1 MTDLDLEQNEAVQIG
16 PSTRQV
22 VVAGPGSGKT
32 HVVSHLVEHL
42 VMDEGLDPLRGVLV
56 LSFSNAAVHAVQ
68 GRMRGKDAPAVTVRT
83 IDSLASKVVRECAD
97 DELDAMSFDD
107 RIRRATDLLMKEEW
121 EEVEDLDHLVVDE
134 VQDVVGV
141 RADFVLA
148 LLRSMR
154 LDAGATFLGDPAQAI
169 YDFQIAAEGGG
180 TSSADLLA
188 AIRSDGARDVVLRG
202 QYRANSRDARKAI
215 ALRQPGADEANS
227 DDVEDYWN
235 EVIHVGSVS
244 EAWTYLAT
252 RGGTTAFLTPTNGQA
267 LLVAHELHAAG
278 VPVAVQR
285 GAQDQS
291 LAAWISVVMRS
302 VPGNS
307 VSTEAFAEALAS
319 AETSVDIEAAW
330 RTLRAFGG
338 ARGRELDKVS
348 LATRLRRRM
357 NYPPELW
364 NPRGNQ
370 VVVSTV
376 HRAKGL
382 EFDHVVLVEFASR
395 SGVDEDEAVRAR
407 TRFVAVTRARDAIL
421 RVDGPADRDVFQPKV
436 RPPAHPR
443 WVRAGRQTWQTF
455 GFELRAGDVDF
466 ETPSGASEDIH
477 ELLRNPSRI
486 GCEVRLEPC
495 PERSTLKLPVYRI
508 VAPDGIL
515 GVTAESFGA
524 DLVSRI
530 RTIEKQRRG
539 WPSLR
544 GLAVEEVA
552 TVVDET
558 LRFRLVPVIT
568 GLADLEWRNDYD

>member
-1 MTDLDLEQNEAVQIG
+1 MTDPDLEQNEAVQID

-42 VMDEGLDPLRGVLV
+42 VMDEGLDPIRGVLV

-68 GRMRGKDAPAVTVRT
+68 GRMRGKDTPAVTVRT
-83 IDSLASKVVRECAD
+83 VDSLASRVLRECGI
-97 DELDAMSFDD
+97 DELSAMSFDA
-107 RIRRATDLLMKEEW
+107 RIRRATDLLIQEEW
-121 EEVEDLDHLVVDE
+121 EDVEDLDHLVVDE

-148 LLRSMR
+148 LLRAMR
-154 LDAGATFLGDPAQAI
+154 LDAGVTFLGDPAQAL
-169 YDFQIAAEGGG
+169 YDFQIIAEGGG
-180 TSSADLLA
+180 TSSADLIA

-202 QYRANSRDARKAI
+202 QYRAISRDAQKAI

-235 EVIHVGSVS
+235 DVIHVGPVS

-252 RGGTTAFLTPTNGQA
+252 RSGTAAFLTPTNGQA
-267 LLVAHELHAAG
+267 LLVAHELRAAG
-278 VPVAVQR
+278 VHVAVQR

-291 LAAWISVVMRS
+291 LAAWIGIVMRS

-307 VSTEAFAEALAS
+307 VSKEAFAEALAS
-319 AETSVDIEAAW
+319 ADTSVDIEAAW
-330 RTLRAFGG
+330 RSLRALGG

-348 LATRLRRRM
+348 LATQLRGRM
-357 NYPPELW
+357 TYPPELW
-364 NPRGNQ
+364 NPRRDQ

-382 EFDHVVLVEFASR
+382 EFDHVVLVEFASGR
-395 SGVDEDEAVRAR
+395 GVDDDEAVTAR

-421 RVDGPADRDVFQPKV
+421 RVEGPADQDVFQPKV
-436 RPPAHPR
+436 RPPANPR
-443 WVRAGRQTWQTF
+443 WVRGGRQSWQTF
-455 GFELRAGDVDF
+455 GFELRVGDVDS
-466 ETPSGASEDIH
+466 ETPSGASEEIH
-477 ELLRNPSRI
+477 ALLRNPSLI
-486 GCEVRLEPC
+486 GSDVRLEPC
-495 PERSTLKLPVYRI
+495 PERSTLKLPVYRM
-508 VAPDGIL
+508 VVPDGIL
-515 GVTAESFGA
+515 GMTAESFGA
-524 DLVSRI
+524 DLVGRI

-544 GLAVEEVA
+544 GVAVDEVA

-568 GLADLEWRNDYD
+568 GLADIEWGNEHD

>member
-1 MTDLDLEQNEAVQIG
+1 MTDLDPEQNEAVHID

-42 VMDEGLDPLRGVLV
+42 VMDEGLDPVRGVLV

-83 IDSLASKVVRECAD
+83 IDSLASRVLRDCGI
-97 DELDAMSFDD
+97 DELSDMSFDA
-107 RIRRATDLLMKEEW
+107 RIRRATDLLGKEEW
-121 EEVEDLDHLVVDE
+121 EDVEDLDHLVVDE

-148 LLRSMR
+148 LLRAMR

-169 YDFQIAAEGGG
+169 YDFQIVAEGGG
-180 TSSADLLA
+180 TSSADLIA
-188 AIRSDGARDVVLRG
+188 AIRSEGARDVVLRG

-215 ALRQPGADEANS
+215 ALRQPGADEAKS

-235 EVIHVGSVS
+235 DAIHVGSVS
-244 EAWTYLAT
+244 EAWTYLTT

-267 LLVAHELHAAG
+267 LLVAHELRAAG
-278 VPVAVQR
+278 VHVAVQR

-291 LAAWISVVMRS
+291 LAAWIGIVMRS
-302 VPGNS
+302 VSGPS
-307 VSTEAFAEALAS
+307 VSKEAFAEALAS
-319 AETSVDIEAAW
+319 ADPSVDIEAAW
-330 RTLRAFGG
+330 RSLRAVGG
-338 ARGRELDKVS
+338 ARGRELDMVS
-348 LATRLRRRM
+348 LATRLRGSM
-357 NYPPELW
+357 TYPPELW
-364 NPRGNQ
+364 NPRRDQ

-395 SGVDEDEAVRAR
+395 RGVDEDDAGRAR

-421 RVDGPADRDVFQPKV
+421 RVEGPADQGVFLPTV
-436 RPPAHPR
+436 RPPALPR
-443 WVRAGRQTWQTF
+443 WVRAGRQSWQTF
-455 GFELRAGDVDF
+455 GFELTAGDVDP
-466 ETPSGASEDIH
+466 ETASGASEDIH
-477 ELLRNPSRI
+477 ELLRDPSLI
-486 GCEVRLEPC
+486 GSEVRLEPC
-495 PERSTLKLPVYRI
+495 PERSTLRLPVYR
-508 VAPDGIL
+508 VMAPNGTL

-524 DLVSRI
+524 DLVGRI

-539 WPSLR
+539 WPSLC
-544 GLAVEEVA
+544 GVAVEEVA
-552 TVVDET
+552 TAVDET

-568 GLADLEWRNDYD
+568 GLADIEWR